1 MTHAEPARGPGQHQ
15 APPNEVR
22 REIFDF
28 LKMVVYFLLLF
39 ICLRFF
45 VVEGYEVQGPSME
58 PTLQNGDRILVFKL
72 PHKLA
77 QSGMFDFLS
86 PINDNDIVVFESID
100 DASKRYVK
108 RVIATG
114 PKGSRAVR
122 AAQPDEDAPAE
133 NAVSVRIERG
143 AVYVNN
149 QRIDE
154 TYLPEDSRFRSSAR
168 TTYLQE
174 HEFYVMGDNRD
185 VSKDS
190 RSFGAI
196 GDRDI
201 IGRAVLRFWPL
212 SRLSWIE

>member
-1 MTHAEPARGPGQHQ
+1 MTHADPTREAAP
-15 APPNEVR
+15 PPNEIR

-72 PHKLA
+72 PHKLSQA
-77 QSGMFDFLS
+77 GLFSFLS
-86 PINDNDIVVFESID
+86 PIHDNDIVVFESID

-114 PKGSRAVR
+114 PKGTRAVR
-122 AAQPDEDAPAE
+122 AAQPDEMQAE

-143 AVYVNN
+143 VVYVNN
-149 QRIDE
+149 QRIEE
-154 TYLPEDSRFRSSAR
+154 TYLPAESRFRSSAR

-174 HEFYVMGDNRD
+174 NEFYVMGDNRD

-196 GDRDI
+196 GNHDI
-201 IGRAVLRFWPL
+201 IGKAVLRFWPV
-212 SRLSWIE
+212 SRASWIE

>member
-1 MTHAEPARGPGQHQ
+1 MTIPESTPEAAQPATQPH
-15 APPNEVR
+15 EIK

-39 ICLRFF
+39 VCLRFF

-77 QSGMFDFLS
+77 QAGVFDFLT
-86 PINDNDIVVFESID
+86 PIHENDIVVFESLE

-108 RVIATG
+108 RVIAMG
-114 PKGSRAVR
+114 PRGSRAVR
-122 AAQPDEDAPAE
+122 AAPEEDAISE

-143 AVYVNN
+143 VVYVNN

-154 TYLPEDSRFRSSAR
+154 VYLPADLRFRSSAR
-168 TTYLQE
+168 TTYLQDNE
-174 HEFYVMGDNRD
+174 YYVMGDNRD

-190 RSFGAI
+190 RSFGPI
-196 GDRDI
+196 GDHDI
-201 IGRAVLRFWPL
+201 IGKAVLRFWPL
-212 SRLSWIE
+212 GRLSWIE